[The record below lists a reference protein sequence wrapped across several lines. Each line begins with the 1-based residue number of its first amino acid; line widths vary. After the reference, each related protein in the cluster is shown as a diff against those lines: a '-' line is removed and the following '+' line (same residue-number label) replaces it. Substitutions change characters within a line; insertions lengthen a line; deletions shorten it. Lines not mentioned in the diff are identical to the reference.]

1 MEKKVLLKELVDS
14 GTNIR
19 RNFIPKAV
27 VSTEGEYQI
36 GEFWDANKTIDVIV
50 NNSHKQ
56 HDNIRELDEYV
67 HSQVQRLDNIKV
79 GRISAQ
85 NVLNLT
91 ESQIN
96 NLKVGDT
103 IMKQIDGVGH
113 AYTVAYKSANEMS
126 IVYTDHET
134 VEEVYYEKVNGVW
147 TYIQT
152 DTFKPEDYYT
162 KTEIDDKLDDVLGIN
177 ASDIASIKSIVED
190 LDDTTGLLS
199 TINSKQETLVSGQN
213 IKTVDGKSI
222 LGTGNIAFPVI
233 PTNISSFTNDTGY
246 LTEHQSLTNYY
257 TKDEVDALI
266 AQAIA
271 DALASLND
279 SNEEPTEP
287 EEPSE
292 PENT

>member
-27 VSTEGEYQI
+27 VSTKGEYQI

-56 HDNIRELDEYV
+56 HDNIREVDEYT
-67 HSQVQRLDNIKV
+67 HNIDSRLAAEINRAKQAEDVGMLTDPVTGEEHKATIKEYIDHQDN
-79 GRISAQ
+79 
-85 NVLNLT
+85 T
-91 ESQIN
+91 
-96 NLKVGDT
+96 
-103 IMKQIDGVGH
+103 KQD
-113 AYTVAYKSANEMS
+113 
-126 IVYTDHET
+126 
-134 VEEVYYEKVNGVW
+134 
-147 TYIQT
+147 
-152 DTFKPEDYYT
+152 
-162 KTEIDDKLDDVLGIN
+162 
-177 ASDIASIKSIVED
+177 
-190 LDDTTGLLS
+190 
-199 TINSKQETLVSGQN
+199 TLVSGTN
-213 IKTVDGKSI
+213 IKTIDNQSI
-222 LGTGNIAFPVI
+222 LGSGNIAFPVI
-233 PTNISSFTNDTGY
+233 PTNVSSFTNDSGY
-246 LTEHQSLTNYY
+246 LTEHQSLANYY